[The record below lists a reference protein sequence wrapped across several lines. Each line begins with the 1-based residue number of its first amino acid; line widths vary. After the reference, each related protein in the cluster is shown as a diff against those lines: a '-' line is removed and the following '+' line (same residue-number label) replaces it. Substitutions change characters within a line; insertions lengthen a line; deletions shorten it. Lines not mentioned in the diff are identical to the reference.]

1 LHGVDGFHVGGFNF
15 LEMTKT
21 LQQRSTRGF
30 LGKPTFLFG
39 RQKPQK
45 AQQKSRRPANGGAGK
60 KGVVSRAAGSRR
72 SYCDNDMVG
81 SYAQNGHEHYAAGH
95 DKTPEYTPT
104 ERLGWAILERAID
117 DLAAFA
123 KAGIITR
130 EGKCKRWPRVWR
142 NRRGGQVLELLAI
155 ANVKDPATHEQTV
168 HFFTNGTA
176 QWLCDLLGC
185 RLTAEEI
192 FFTTLKNHAK

>member
-1 LHGVDGFHVGGFNF
+1 MVGVHLGNYEF
-15 LEMTKT
+15 LEMKKT
-21 LQQRSTRGF
+21 LQKRSTRGF
-30 LGKPTFLFG
+30 LGKTAYSFG
-39 RQKPQK
+39 RIKPK
-45 AQQKSRRPANGGAGK
+45 KKNKPRRPANGGAGK
-60 KGVVSRAAGSRR
+60 KGVVARAAGSRR
-72 SYCDNDMVG
+72 SFFDNDMVG
-81 SYAQNGHEHYAAGH
+81 TYSQNGREHYVAGH
-95 DKTPEYTPT
+95 DKMEEYSPT
-104 ERLGWAILERAID
+104 EVLGWAILERAID

-130 EGKCKRWPRVWR
+130 EGICKRWPRVWR
-142 NRRGGQVLELLAI
+142 NRRGGRVYELLAI
-155 ANVKDPATHEQTV
+155 AHVKDPHAHEQTV

>member
-1 LHGVDGFHVGGFNF
+1 
-15 LEMTKT
+15 M
-21 LQQRSTRGF
+21 
-30 LGKPTFLFG
+30 
-39 RQKPQK
+39 
-45 AQQKSRRPANGGAGK
+45 
-60 KGVVSRAAGSRR
+60 GVVARAASPCR
-72 SYCDNDMVG
+72 SSYFDNEMVG
-81 SYAQNGHEHYAAGH
+81 SYAQNGREHHVAGH

-123 KAGIITR
+123 SAGIITR
-130 EGKCKRWPRVWR
+130 DGICKRWPRVWR
-142 NRRGGQVLELLAI
+142 NRNGEPVYEM
-155 ANVKDPATHEQTV
+155 V

-192 FFTTLKNHAK
+192 FYATLKNHAK